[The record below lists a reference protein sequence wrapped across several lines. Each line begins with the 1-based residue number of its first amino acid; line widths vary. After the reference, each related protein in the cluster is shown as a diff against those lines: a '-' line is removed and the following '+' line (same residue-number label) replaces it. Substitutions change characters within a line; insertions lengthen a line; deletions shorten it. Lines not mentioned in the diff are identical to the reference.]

1 MDNFILYVYVE
12 KGKERIQL
20 FTYRNNIIEYLLF
33 FIAVLKKIN
42 KIMVIWADK
51 IYLIWIVSRSTSYFG
66 SLTLQA
72 F

>member
-42 KIMVIWADK
+42 KIMVI
-51 IYLIWIVSRSTSYFG
+51 
-66 SLTLQA
+66 
-72 F
+72 